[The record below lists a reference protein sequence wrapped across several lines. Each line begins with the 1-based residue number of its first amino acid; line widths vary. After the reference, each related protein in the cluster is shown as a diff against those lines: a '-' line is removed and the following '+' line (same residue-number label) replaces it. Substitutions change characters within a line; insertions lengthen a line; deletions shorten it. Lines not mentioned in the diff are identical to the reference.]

1 MTEEQPPEMLDDIG
15 EFESISMEEAISI
28 LGEQT
33 RMEIIVELGKAWD
46 EHHHQQQK
54 LRFSELMNAVGLSD
68 SGQFNYHLDK
78 LIGSFV
84 AKSDD
89 GYWLPN
95 PGMKLYRLIVS
106 GTVTERGMREDIDVD
121 DCPSCGGTVRA
132 TYRDD
137 NALVFSCD
145 DCTTGYAVIPFS
157 PRGFTNRTDDDALQ
171 AAFRSFYSELRLA
184 RQGICPA
191 CDGDV
196 ETKLVDEL
204 NERLDSLSVSSVISS
219 LKCSVCNNYYYSD
232 LSSVALTTDEVRR
245 FLIDNGLEPPLVR
258 EWHDVTVAADES
270 VTVVEKDP
278 LRVEIT
284 FAVKDEAIEVTFDSD
299 HQVVN
304 SIRSVE

>member
-1 MTEEQPPEMLDDIG
+1 MAEDQSPEMLNEIE
-15 EFESISMEEAISI
+15 EFESISMEEAISV

-46 EHHHQQQK
+46 EDRHQQQK
-54 LRFSELMNAVGLSD
+54 IGFSELMEAVGLTD

-78 LIGSFV
+78 LVGSFV

-106 GTVTERGMREDIDVD
+106 GTVTERGMRGDIDVD
-121 DCPSCGGTVRA
+121 ECLSCGGTVQA
-132 TYRDD
+132 TYRAD
-137 NALVFSCD
+137 NALVFTCK
-145 DCTTGYAVIPFS
+145 DCNKGHAVIPFS
-157 PRGFTNRTDDDALQ
+157 PRGFTNRTDTDALQ

-196 ETKLVDEL
+196 ETQLVDDL
-204 NERLDSLSVSSVISS
+204 SERLDSLSVGGVISS
-219 LKCSVCNNYYYSD
+219 LKCNVCNNYYYSD

-245 FLIDNGLEPPLVR
+245 FLLDAGVEPPLVR
-258 EWHDVTVAADES
+258 EWHDVAVAADES
-270 VTVVEKDP
+270 VSIVERDP
-278 LRVEIT
+278 LRVQIT
-284 FAVKDEAIEVTFDSD
+284 FAVDGETIDVTFARD
-299 HQVVN
+299 HQVID
-304 SIRSVE
+304 STRSVE

>member
-1 MTEEQPPEMLDDIG
+1 MAEEQSPEMLKEIG
-15 EFESISMEEAISI
+15 EFESVSMEEAILI

-46 EHHHQQQK
+46 EDQHQQQK
-54 LRFSELMNAVGLSD
+54 LRFSELMEAVGLAD

-78 LIGSFV
+78 LVGSFV

-106 GTVTERGMREDIDVD
+106 GTVTERGIREDIDVD

-132 TYRDD
+132 TYRND
-137 NALVFSCD
+137 NALMFSCK

-157 PRGFTNRTDDDALQ
+157 PRGFTNRTDDEALQ

-196 ETKLVDEL
+196 ETKLVDDLSEG
-204 NERLDSLSVSSVISS
+204 LDSLSVGGVISS
-219 LKCSVCNNYYYSD
+219 LKCSFCNNYYYSD

-245 FLIDNGLEPPLVR
+245 FLLDSGLEPPLVR

-270 VTVVEKDP
+270 VTVVEEDP

-284 FAVKDEAIEVTFDSD
+284 FAVEDETIDVMFDSE
-299 HQVVN
+299 HQVV
-304 SIRSVE
+304 SSTRSVE

>member
-1 MTEEQPPEMLDDIG
+1 MAEEQGPEMLDDIG
-15 EFESISMEEAISI
+15 GFESISMEEAISI

-46 EHHHQQQK
+46 EHRHQQQK
-54 LRFSELMNAVGLSD
+54 LGFSELMEAVGLTD
-68 SGQFNYHLDK
+68 SGRFNYHLDK
-78 LIGSFV
+78 LVGSFV
-84 AKSDD
+84 AKSED

-106 GTVTERGMREDIDVD
+106 GTVTERGMREEIDVD

-132 TYRDD
+132 RYRGD
-137 NALVFSCD
+137 NALVFICK
-145 DCTTGYAVIPFS
+145 DCNTGYAVIPFS
-157 PRGFTNRTDDDALQ
+157 PRGFTNRTDDEALQ

-184 RQGICPA
+184 REGICPA

-196 ETKLVDEL
+196 ETKLIDDL
-204 NERLDSLSVSSVISS
+204 SDRLDSLSAGGVISS

-245 FLIDNGLEPPLVR
+245 FLLDGGLEPPLVR

-270 VTVVEKDP
+270 VTVAQKDP

-284 FAVKDEAIEVTFDSD
+284 FAVKDETIAVTFDRD
-299 HQVVN
+299 HQVV
-304 SIRSVE
+304 SSTRSVQ

>member
-1 MTEEQPPEMLDDIG
+1 MAEEQSPEVLDDIRG
-15 EFESISMEEAISI
+15 FESISMEEATSI

-46 EHHHQQQK
+46 KHHHQQQK
-54 LRFSELMNAVGLSD
+54 LRFSELMEAVGLTD

-78 LIGSFV
+78 LVGSFV

-95 PGMKLYRLIVS
+95 HGMKLYRLIVS
-106 GTVTERGMREDIDVD
+106 GTFTEREIHKDIDVD
-121 DCPSCGGTVRA
+121 DCLSCGGTVRA
-132 TYRDD
+132 TYRND
-137 NALVFSCD
+137 NTLVFTCGE
-145 DCTTGYAVIPFS
+145 CATGYAVIPFS
-157 PRGFTNRTDDDALQ
+157 PGGFTNRTDDDALQ

-191 CDGDV
+191 CDGTM
-196 ETKLVDEL
+196 ETKLVTDL
-204 NERLDSLSVSSVISS
+204 NERLDSLSVSGVISS

-245 FLIDNGLEPPLVR
+245 FLIDSGLEPPLVR
-258 EWHDVTVAADES
+258 EWNEVTVGADES

-284 FAVKDEAIEVTFDSD
+284 FAVEDEVINVTFDSD
-299 HQVVN
+299 HNVV
-304 SIRSVE
+304 SSTRSVE

>member
-1 MTEEQPPEMLDDIG
+1 MADEERPEILHDIG

-28 LGEQT
+28 LGEET
-33 RMEIIVELGKAWD
+33 RMEIIVQLGKAWD
-46 EHHHQQQK
+46 ERHHQQQK
-54 LRFSELMNAVGLSD
+54 LRFSELMEAVGLTD

-78 LIGSFV
+78 LVGTFV

-106 GTVTERGMREDIDVD
+106 GTVTERGERGDIDVD
-121 DCPSCGGTVRA
+121 DCPSCGGTVLA

-137 NALVFSCD
+137 NALVFSCE

-157 PRGFTNRTDDDALQ
+157 PRGFANRTEEEALE
-171 AAFRSFYSELRLA
+171 AAFRLFYSELRLA

-191 CDGDV
+191 CDGHV
-196 ETKLVDEL
+196 ETKLVDDL
-204 NERLDSLSVSSVISS
+204 NERLESRSVSGVISS
-219 LKCSVCNNYYYSD
+219 LICRNCNNYYYSD
-232 LSSVALTTDEVRR
+232 LSSIALTTDEVRR
-245 FLIDNGLEPPLVR
+245 FLTDGGLEPPLVR

-270 VTVVEKDP
+270 VTVVQTDP

-284 FAVKDEAIEVTFDSD
+284 FAVNDERLDVTFDRDHRVVSSTRSD
-299 HQVVN
+299 
-304 SIRSVE
+304 E